1 MDTTTFKSK
10 ASKKFIVSF
19 VVIALVILSII
30 LFFVLNRVRI
40 YFPPAGA
47 ILLIPLILDKK
58 LLFAFP
64 PEVFTGAVILTAVA
78 LALFKEPKNNKVEN

>member
-30 LFFVLNRVRI
+30 LFFVFRNFEKKNDAITTFTSNDSSFSLSI
-40 YFPPAGA
+40 YDS
-47 ILLIPLILDKK
+47 LDRKS
-58 LLFAFP
+58 
-64 PEVFTGAVILTAVA
+64 VV
-78 LALFKEPKNNKVEN
+78 